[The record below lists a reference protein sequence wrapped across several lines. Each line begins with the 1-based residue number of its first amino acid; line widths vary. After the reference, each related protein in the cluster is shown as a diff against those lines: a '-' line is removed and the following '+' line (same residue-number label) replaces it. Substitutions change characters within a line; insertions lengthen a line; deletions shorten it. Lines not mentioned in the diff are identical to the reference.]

1 MRRYIITGA
10 PGAGKTS
17 VLHAL
22 RRLGFAT
29 VAEATTD
36 VIADEQALGHDEPW
50 HDPLF
55 LIKIL
60 ELQRDRQLSCAAG
73 GARAQIFDRS
83 PVCTLALARHLGRPV
98 PPPLAAEI
106 ERITAE
112 RIYEP
117 EVFFVRPIGFIEAT
131 AARRISYAESLVFEA
146 AHERAYREH
155 GFEIM
160 DVPPAGIE
168 ERAALVAAQIAA
180 RPGRERGRA
189 S

>member
-29 VAEATTD
+29 VAEAATD
-36 VIADEQALGHDEPW
+36 VIADEQSLGHDEPW

-55 LIKIL
+55 LTRICA
-60 ELQRDRQLSCAAG
+60 LQRARQLDAAED
-73 GARAQIFDRS
+73 GAGVLVFDRS
-83 PVCTLALARHLGRPV
+83 PVCTVALARHLGRPV
-98 PPPLAAEI
+98 PPALAAEI
-106 ERITAE
+106 ERLTAE
-112 RIYEP
+112 RIYEA

-155 GFEIM
+155 GFEII

-168 ERAALVAAQIAA
+168 ERAAMVAALIAA
-180 RPGRERGRA
+180 RPGR
-189 S
+189 